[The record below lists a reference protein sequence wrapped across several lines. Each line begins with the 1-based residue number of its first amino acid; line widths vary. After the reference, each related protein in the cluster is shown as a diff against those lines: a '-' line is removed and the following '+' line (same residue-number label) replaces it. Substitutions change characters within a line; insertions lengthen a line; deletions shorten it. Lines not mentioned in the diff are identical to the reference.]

1 VTSPLPTRALA
12 PVQGRWVGPPL
23 LIHDNP
29 ESFSRPGVLGST
41 IAPVPG
47 RGDGTFDFPGA
58 AEVFALAN
66 NRTGAPQRFSTVVQN
81 TSDRPM
87 TLSVEGVVYSK
98 KLTPTDGRVPMG
110 YAMDG
115 GFRGPHAITARSA
128 LAAVPGQNGYSA
140 RTFTLAPGE
149 LKVVST
155 TGVHAG
161 GEVFSRLALRAG
173 DASQT
178 FRVASVASPA
188 PLAAD
193 DLAALRTGRAPV
205 AGLPRD
211 YAPAGPNR
219 LGRPNGVVEAGSTF
233 EGGRTVRLTPGTR
246 TGDLIYATRFK
257 NAGPGPELP
266 SLTHTLPNP
275 AGVGPQATISDGA
288 YGARHRLRYQLD
300 NPSDRARRVEVI
312 LTAPSSGD
320 GPFRPLG
327 GQLTLP
333 VRVDGR
339 IVEARVDARG
349 EGRVLAVVEV
359 APGARRPLDLELVH
373 VGNTFPPA
381 GIELRVR

>member
-1 VTSPLPTRALA
+1 
-12 PVQGRWVGPPL
+12 
-23 LIHDNP
+23 
-29 ESFSRPGVLGST
+29 VLGST

-47 RGDGTFDFPGA
+47 RGDGTFDFPGQ

-66 NRTGAPQRFSTVVQN
+66 NRTGAPQRFSTVVHN
-81 TSDRPM
+81 ASERPM
-87 TLSVEGVVYSK
+87 TLTVEGVVYSK
-98 KLTPTDGRVPMG
+98 KLTPTDGRIPEG
-110 YAMDG
+110 YARDG
-115 GFRGPHAITARSA
+115 GFRGPHAIAARSA
-128 LAAVPGQNGYSA
+128 LAAVPGSNGYML
-140 RTFTLAPGE
+140 RTVTLEPGE
-149 LKVVST
+149 VKVVST
-155 TGVHAG
+155 TPIHPG
-161 GEVFSRLALRAG
+161 GEVFSRLALRAE
-173 DASQT
+173 DPTQT

-188 PLAAD
+188 PLTAA
-193 DLAALRTGRAPV
+193 DLAAIRAGRAPA
-205 AGLPRD
+205 AGLARD
-211 YAPAGPNR
+211 FAPAGPNR

-233 EGGRTVRLTPGTR
+233 EGGRTVTLTPGTR

-266 SLTHTLPNP
+266 TLTHTLANP
-275 AGVGPQATISDGA
+275 SGVGPEATISDGA
-288 YGARHRLRYQLD
+288 YGARHRLRYLLD
-300 NPSDRARRVEVI
+300 NTTADARRVEVV

-339 IVEARVDARG
+339 IVEARVDARD

-359 APGARRPLDLELVH
+359 PPGATRPLELELVH